1 MSQPIQET
9 GDSQTKN
16 ATPGGLDPSFLGM
29 TQKIGGVAKNQ
40 VSDASVAKNQF
51 FLRQVSQ
58 RMRQVSQKMRQVSP
72 TPLKSNAFIV

>member
-40 VSDASVAKNQF
+40 VRDASVAKNQF
-51 FLRQVSQ
+51 SLRHVSQ
-58 RMRQVSQKMRQVSP
+58 EKLVSATRVADTNFKPYTYMV
-72 TPLKSNAFIV
+72 